1 MSLRV
6 TLSTRVVA
14 LLELIRLEKVIAAA
28 IYTLLGAYLVAAP
41 GELWSARSLTAAAV
55 VGLITAFG
63 LVINDYCDVLEDNI
77 GKPQRPI
84 PSGRVSRHLA
94 GTFASAIALIALVT
108 SAFLGTS
115 SLLFAIAMVGIS
127 AAYSFR
133 LKNTVILGNAA
144 VALLV
149 TSVLFYG
156 AFNVGRLTVSIWMA
170 AIITFPYILALEAL
184 YNLEDEECDRLAGLR
199 TTATQ
204 LGIDGTATYVRTVL
218 TATMSIAL
226 VPWFLGLASE
236 MYLGALT
243 VCVLTPLAL
252 MIFLLRRPLSRMAV
266 GNAVKLSRLV
276 WVMSLLPL
284 GLLK

>member
-1 MSLRV
+1 M
-6 TLSTRVVA
+6 RVVA
-14 LLELIRLEKVIAAA
+14 LLELMRLEKVIAAA
-28 IYTLLGAYLVAAP
+28 IYTLLGAYLVVAP
-41 GELWSARSLTAAAV
+41 GELWSAEVLTAAAV

-63 LVINDYCDVLEDNI
+63 LVINDYCDVIEDSI

-84 PSGRVSRHLA
+84 PSGHVSRRLA
-94 GTFASAIALIALVT
+94 GTFASAIAVIALVT
-108 SAFLGTS
+108 SAFLGIS

-133 LKNTVILGNAA
+133 LKNTVILGNIA

-156 AFNVGRLTVSIWMA
+156 AFIVGRLNVSIWMA

-184 YNLEDEECDRLAGLR
+184 FNLEDEECDRLAGLR

-204 LGIDGTATYVRTVL
+204 LGIDCTATYVRTIL
-218 TATMSIAL
+218 TVTMLIAL
-226 VPWFLGLASE
+226 VPWFFGLASDI
-236 MYLGALT
+236 YLGALT

-252 MIFLLRRPLSRMAV
+252 MIFLLRRPLSRLAV

-276 WVMSLLPL
+276 WVTSLLPL